1 MILFLGVYVR
11 VVDLQVKIG
20 VITIHISDDRESLCV
35 RALDID
41 HVMMKSGV
49 RAKV

>member
-1 MILFLGVYVR
+1 MR
-11 VVDLQVKIG
+11 VVDLQIKIG
-20 VITIHISDDRESLCV
+20 VITIHISDDRESLCIKT
-35 RALDID
+35 LDID